1 MLRYTEKHSS
11 VTRAFTMET
20 TRERDRWIPVAATL
34 APASR
39 VPGSGTHAEGV
50 GARVRRRRGCAF
62 DWDGTVAEQRTRA
75 ERVGA
80 RLVLL
85 EDPEYPAQLR
95 TIPAPPPFLFV
106 RGEICAEDALAVAV
120 VGARHATPYGLG
132 VSEQLAGDLAARGV
146 TVISGFARGVDTA
159 AHRGAL
165 GVGGRTI
172 AVLGSGVDVIYPPEN
187 RKLVARVI
195 EHGALISQLPMGA
208 PPLPEH
214 FPLRN
219 RTIAGLALGT
229 VVVEAAERSGALITA
244 GHAGELGR
252 EVFAVPGNVT
262 SEVSRGTNRLI
273 QDGAKLVQSWED
285 VVAELPEAWRQ
296 CLVTPEPQEV
306 KGLVLDGDE
315 GRLLALIGASPMHA
329 AELIERSDIPSGR
342 AAALLVTLE
351 LGGWIRQLPGKLYV
365 RAKPQ

>member
-1 MLRYTEKHSS
+1 M
-11 VTRAFTMET
+11 RAS
-20 TRERDRWIPVAATL
+20 PVATNTERGRWTLVVNAL
-34 APASR
+34 APAR
-39 VPGSGTHAEGV
+39 GGFDREGAV
-50 GARVRRRRGCAF
+50 E
-62 DWDGTVAEQRTRA
+62 EQQMRA

-85 EDPEYPAQLR
+85 GEPEYPAQLG
-95 TIPAPPPFLFV
+95 TVPSPPPFLFV

-120 VGARHATPYGLG
+120 VGARKATPYGLQ

-146 TVISGFARGVDTA
+146 TVISGFARGVDSA

-165 GVGGRTI
+165 GVGGRTL
-172 AVLGSGVDVIYPPEN
+172 AVLGSGADVIYPPEN
-187 RKLVARVI
+187 RGLAARVI
-195 EHGALISQLPMGA
+195 ERGALVSQFPMGV
-208 PPLPEH
+208 PPLAEH

-252 EVFAVPGNVT
+252 EVFAVPGNIT
-262 SEVSRGTNRLI
+262 SETSRGANHLI

-285 VVAELPEAWRQ
+285 VAAELPEVWRR
-296 CLVTPEPQEV
+296 CLVTPKPQAPTEPFPQGEA
-306 KGLVLDGDE
+306 
-315 GRLLALIGASPMHA
+315 GRLLALIGEGPLHIAD
-329 AELIERSDIPSGR
+329 LIERSGIPSGR

-351 LGGWIRQLPGKLYV
+351 LQGWIRQLPGKLYV
-365 RAKPQ
+365 RAKLS